1 LAGDVPAAVREA
13 TQALRLDALNPHRE
27 KTLGRQRLYDPVGD
41 SEGQRENA
49 EQTIRRL
56 RNY

>member
-1 LAGDVPAAVREA
+1 
-13 TQALRLDALNPHRE
+13 LNPHIE